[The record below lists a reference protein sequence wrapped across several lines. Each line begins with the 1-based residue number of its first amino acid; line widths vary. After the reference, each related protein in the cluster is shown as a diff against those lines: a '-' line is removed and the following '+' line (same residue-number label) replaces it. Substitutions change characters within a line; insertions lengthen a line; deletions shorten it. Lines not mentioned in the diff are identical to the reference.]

1 MAIAGYSLKTLPD
14 FVGKELGVSNWVQ
27 VEQPRIDQFAECTG
41 DHQWIHVD
49 PKRASAESPYGGTI
63 AHGFLTLSMVAT
75 MAMEVG
81 IMPADARAGLNYGM
95 DKLRFMAPV
104 KAGARVRC
112 RIELVSAEDKG
123 GGNTL
128 IKTRNTLEIEGQNKP
143 ALVAEMLTMLIP

>member
-1 MAIAGYSLKTLPD
+1 MAIEGYSLRTVSD

-104 KAGARVRC
+104 RC

>member
-1 MAIAGYSLKTLPD
+1 MAIEGYSLRTVSD

-49 PKRASAESPYGGTI
+49 PRRASAESPYGGTI

-81 IMPADARAGLNYGM
+81 IMPPDARAGLNYGM

>member
-1 MAIAGYSLKTLPD
+1 MAIAGYSLKTLSD
-14 FVGKELGVSNWVQ
+14 FVGKELGESSWVQ

-81 IMPADARAGLNYGM
+81 IVPADARAGLNYGM

-104 KAGARVRC
+104 KTGARVRC
-112 RIELVSAEDKG
+112 RVELISAEDKG

-128 IKTRNTLEIEGQNKP
+128 IKTRNTLEIEGGQKP
-143 ALVAEMLTMLIP
+143 GLVAEMLVMLIA

>member
-1 MAIAGYSLKTLPD
+1 MAIEGYSLRTVSD

-49 PKRASAESPYGGTI
+49 PRRASAESPYGGTI

>member
-1 MAIAGYSLKTLPD
+1 MAIEGYSLRTVSD

-81 IMPADARAGLNYGM
+81 IMPPDARAGLNYGM

>member
-1 MAIAGYSLKTLPD
+1 MAIEGYSLRTVSD

-49 PKRASAESPYGGTI
+49 PKRASADSPYGGTI

>member
-1 MAIAGYSLKTLPD
+1 MAIEGYSLRTVSD

-63 AHGFLTLSMVAT
+63 AHGFLTLSMVAM

>member
-1 MAIAGYSLKTLPD
+1 MAIEGYRLQTLSG
-14 FVGKELGVSNWVQ
+14 FVGKELGISDWVQ
-27 VEQPRIDQFAECTG
+27 IDQARIDQFAKCTG

-49 PKRASAESPYGGTI
+49 AKRASAESPYGGTI

-75 MAMEVG
+75 MVMEVG
-81 IMPADARAGLNYGM
+81 IVPSDVRAGLNYGM

-112 RIELVSAEDKG
+112 RVELISAEEKG

-128 IKTRNTLEIEGQNKP
+128 IKTRNTLEIEGGQKP
-143 ALVAEMLTMLIP
+143 ALVAEMLTMLIQ

>member
-1 MAIAGYSLKTLPD
+1 MAIEAYSLRTLPD
-14 FVGKELGVSNWVQ
+14 FVGKELGVSGWVR
-27 VEQPRIDQFAECTG
+27 VDQPRIDQFAECTG

>member
-1 MAIAGYSLKTLPD
+1 MAIEGYSLRTVSD

-75 MAMEVG
+75 MAMEG
-81 IMPADARAGLNYGM
+81 GSMPADARAGLNYGM
-95 DKLRFMAPV
+95 DKLRYMAPV

>member
-1 MAIAGYSLKTLPD
+1 MAIEGYSLRTVSD

-81 IMPADARAGLNYGM
+81 IMPPDARAGLNYGM

-112 RIELVSAEDKG
+112 RIELDSAEDKG

-128 IKTRNTLEIEGQNKP
+128 IKTRNTLEIEGGQKP
-143 ALVAEMLTMLIP
+143 GLVAEMLVMLIP

>member
-1 MAIAGYSLKTLPD
+1 MAIEGYSLRTVSD

>member
-1 MAIAGYSLKTLPD
+1 MAIEGYSLRTVSD

-81 IMPADARAGLNYGM
+81 IVPADARAGLNYGM

-104 KAGARVRC
+104 KTGARVRC
-112 RIELVSAEDKG
+112 RVELISAEDKG

-128 IKTRNTLEIEGQNKP
+128 IKTRNTLEIEGEGKP
-143 ALVAEMLTMLIP
+143 ALVAEMLAMLIQ

>member
-1 MAIAGYSLKTLPD
+1 MAIEGYSLRTVSD

-95 DKLRFMAPV
+95 DKLRFMAPI

>member
-1 MAIAGYSLKTLPD
+1 MAIEGYSLRTVSD

-49 PKRASAESPYGGTI
+49 PKRASADSPYGGTI

-95 DKLRFMAPV
+95 DKLRFMAHV

>member
-1 MAIAGYSLKTLPD
+1 MAIEGYSLRTVSD

-81 IMPADARAGLNYGM
+81 IMPADAHAGLNYGM

>member
-14 FVGKELGVSNWVQ
+14 FVGKELGVSNLVQ

-81 IMPADARAGLNYGM
+81 IVPADARAGLNYGM

-104 KAGARVRC
+104 KTGARVRC
-112 RIELVSAEDKG
+112 RVELISAEDKG

-128 IKTRNTLEIEGQNKP
+128 IKTRNTLEIEGGQKP
-143 ALVAEMLTMLIP
+143 GLVAEMLVMLIP

>member
-1 MAIAGYSLKTLPD
+1 MAIEGYSLRTVSD

-27 VEQPRIDQFAECTG
+27 VEQPRIDQFAGCTG

-81 IMPADARAGLNYGM
+81 IMPPDARAGLNYGM

>member
-1 MAIAGYSLKTLPD
+1 MAIEGYSLRTVSD

-81 IMPADARAGLNYGM
+81 IVPADARAGLNYGM

-104 KAGARVRC
+104 KTGARVRC
-112 RIELVSAEDKG
+112 RVELISAEDKG

-128 IKTRNTLEIEGQNKP
+128 IKTRNTLEIEGGQKP
-143 ALVAEMLTMLIP
+143 GLVAEMLVMLIP

>member
-1 MAIAGYSLKTLPD
+1 MAIEAYSLRTLPD
-14 FVGKELGVSNWVQ
+14 FVGKELGVSGWVR
-27 VEQPRIDQFAECTG
+27 VDQPRIDQFAECTG

-81 IMPADARAGLNYGM
+81 IVPADARAGLNYGM

-112 RIELVSAEDKG
+112 RVELMSAEDKG

-128 IKTRNTLEIEGQNKP
+128 IKTRNTLEIEGEGKP
-143 ALVAEMLTMLIP
+143 ALVAEMLAMLIQ

>member
-1 MAIAGYSLKTLPD
+1 MAIEGYSLRTVSD

-128 IKTRNTLEIEGQNKP
+128 IKTRNTLEIEGGQKP
-143 ALVAEMLTMLIP
+143 GLVAEMLVMLIP

>member
-1 MAIAGYSLKTLPD
+1 MPLLTKDNLQQL
-14 FVGKELGVSNWVQ
+14 VGQSIGTSSWVDVTQ
-27 VEQPRIDQFAECTG
+27 ARIDAFADCTE
-41 DHQWIHVD
+41 DRQWIHIDVERA
-49 PKRASAESPYGGTI
+49 KRESPFGGPI
-63 AHGFLTLSMVAT
+63 AHGFLTLSLLPIT
-75 MAMEVG
+75 SYELL
-81 IMPADARAGLNYGM
+81 ADLKPTKSVNYGM

>member
-1 MAIAGYSLKTLPD
+1 MAIEGYSLRTVSD

-49 PKRASAESPYGGTI
+49 PKRASAERPSGGTI
-63 AHGFLTLSMVAT
+63 APGFLTLSMVAT

>member
-1 MAIAGYSLKTLPD
+1 MAIEGYSLRTLPD
-14 FVGKELGVSNWVQ
+14 FVGKELGVSSWVR
-27 VEQPRIDQFAECTG
+27 VDQPRIDQFAECTG

-49 PKRASAESPYGGTI
+49 PRRASAESPYGGTI

-81 IMPADARAGLNYGM
+81 IVPADARAGLNYGM

-104 KAGARVRC
+104 KTGARVRC
-112 RIELVSAEDKG
+112 RVELMSAEDKG

-128 IKTRNTLEIEGQNKP
+128 IKTRNTLEIEGEGKP
-143 ALVAEMLTMLIP
+143 ALVAEMLAMLIQ

>member
-1 MAIAGYSLKTLPD
+1 MAIEGYSLRTVSD

-128 IKTRNTLEIEGQNKP
+128 IKTRNTLEIEWQNKP

>member
-1 MAIAGYSLKTLPD
+1 MAIEGYSLRTVSD

-27 VEQPRIDQFAECTG
+27 VEQPRIDQFAGCTG